1 MCSNPYSFSHIRLF
15 NYPKCNIS
23 GNDNFLSKIVV
34 SFWSAQE
41 DLNPYFRNRNPM
53 FYPVRLWADVK
64 LRIIIPPKFKK
75 VKRILHFRC
84 VFHIHINNEN
94 AKGYASMPQGEEKRT
109 VKLPHNICMEERAKL
124 MISGVREVDSFDDR
138 SVILLTEMGEL
149 HIKGTSLHISN
160 LDVDTGELTVTGKII
175 GLVYQENSNG
185 SFFSKLFK

>member
-1 MCSNPYSFSHIRLF
+1 
-15 NYPKCNIS
+15 
-23 GNDNFLSKIVV
+23 
-34 SFWSAQE
+34 
-41 DLNPYFRNRNPM
+41 
-53 FYPVRLWADVK
+53 
-64 LRIIIPPKFKK
+64 
-75 VKRILHFRC
+75 
-84 VFHIHINNEN
+84 
-94 AKGYASMPQGEEKRT
+94 
-109 VKLPHNICMEERAKL
+109 MEERAKL